1 MIIFFIP
8 YGAYLQTMGQD
19 GEAPSDYQS
28 FAVTAATSLVFVV
41 NLQIGLDTS
50 YWTFVNAFS
59 VFGSIAIYFG
69 ITFDFH
75 SAGIHVLF
83 PSAFQFTGTAPNALK
98 QLYLWLTM
106 ALTIAVCLLPVVAQR
121 FLSMTISPSESD
133 RIQKNRKKYLAE
145 EEQWQRRQS
154 AFRRGVSARRSA
166 YAFSHQRG
174 YADLIASGRSIR
186 KKRAPLAAVLGS
198 TTGAAE
204 TS

>member
-1 MIIFFIP
+1 VFLHICLF
-8 YGAYLQTMGQD
+8 LT
-19 GEAPSDYQS
+19 ESN
-28 FAVTAATSLVFVV
+28 AVKK
-41 NLQIGLDTS
+41 
-50 YWTFVNAFS
+50 TF
-59 VFGSIAIYFG
+59 
-69 ITFDFH
+69 
-75 SAGIHVLF
+75 L
-83 PSAFQFTGTAPNALK
+83 LK
-98 QLYLWLTM
+98 QLMLKYQ
-106 ALTIAVCLLPVVAQR
+106 VVSPLKKMPNKSFPLQPMYR
-121 FLSMTISPSESD
+121 FLFACTK
-133 RIQKNRKKYLAE
+133 IQKNRKKYLAE